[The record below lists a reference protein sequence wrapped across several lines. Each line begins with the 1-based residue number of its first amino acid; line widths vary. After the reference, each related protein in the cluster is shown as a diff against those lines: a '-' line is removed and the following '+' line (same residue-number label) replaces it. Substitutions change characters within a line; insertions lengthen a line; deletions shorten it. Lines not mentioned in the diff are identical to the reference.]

1 MKRRLN
7 FFSVEEVTR
16 VIIIYFHAIELRN
29 ACLYYGGFAEIMVS
43 HVILVNSR
51 RYQNTR
57 LENQFIWKI
66 EL

>member
-7 FFSVEEVTR
+7 FFSVEEVMR

-29 ACLYYGGFAEIMVS
+29 ACLYYGGFVEIMVS

-51 RYQNTR
+51 RYQ
-57 LENQFIWKI
+57 IHA
-66 EL
+66 